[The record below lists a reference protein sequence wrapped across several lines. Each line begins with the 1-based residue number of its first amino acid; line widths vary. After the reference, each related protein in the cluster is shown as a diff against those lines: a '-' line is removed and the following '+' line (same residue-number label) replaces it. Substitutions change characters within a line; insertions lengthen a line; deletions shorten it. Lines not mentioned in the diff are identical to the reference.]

1 VGALGAGACDCGLI
15 GGYLIILQRQSTT
28 AEAMLATRARQLA
41 VANAALYREVSE
53 RAVAEALAVAER
65 GQLQSILNTTVDA
78 IITIDGR
85 GVIQSF
91 NSAAQSTFGYAP
103 NEVIGQNVSM
113 LMPEPDHSAHDQ
125 YLSNYQNAGEARI
138 IGTGREVTGLRKDGR
153 RFPLELSVSEV
164 PVSEGKLYTGIV
176 RDRSVRKAA
185 EAALAFSEAR
195 FRLLFESSPVGITFS
210 SGTDGIEQ
218 VSPAMLRMLER
229 SEGEVLGRILA
240 DFDDESYSQ
249 ARTDSRV
256 QIMPGQTDSTVSE
269 RLLKRASGAPLWV
282 QIQAGAFRNEK
293 NEVVGVVRTVEDIT
307 QRKAAESEAR
317 LRAMLESA
325 PIGMAWSTPGE
336 SLQTVNPK
344 FREILGRTAEEIA
357 GHKLSDFS
365 APGGTQRRTSTSEI
379 LSDGLQDAVTQE
391 RQLVRGDGR
400 TIWVAVTASAV
411 RQPDGRINGVLRM
424 VEDITE
430 RRQAEKDLRASEE
443 RFRVLIESAPVGIMV
458 SHEHDSATL
467 ANPALAAMLGVPSDL
482 VLGKR
487 LTDYWYPRYEQ
498 QRSGS
503 RAVRRLRQKLRATES
518 NEIIRTHRGLGY
530 SFIQAD

>member
-185 EAALAFSEAR
+185 EAALASSEAR

-218 VSPAMLRMLER
+218 VNPAMLRMLER

-307 QRKAAESEAR
+307 QRKAAERRLAESEAR

-391 RQLVRGDGR
+391 RQLVRVGR
-400 TIWVAVTASAV
+400 FGW
-411 RQPDGRINGVLRM
+411 Q
-424 VEDITE
+424 
-430 RRQAEKDLRASEE
+430 
-443 RFRVLIESAPVGIMV
+443 
-458 SHEHDSATL
+458 
-467 ANPALAAMLGVPSDL
+467 
-482 VLGKR
+482 
-487 LTDYWYPRYEQ
+487 
-498 QRSGS
+498 
-503 RAVRRLRQKLRATES
+503 
-518 NEIIRTHRGLGY
+518 
-530 SFIQAD
+530 